1 MTVDN
6 SSVTATY
13 IELKSYYPKI
23 IIVNSLVISLL
34 EISLAAG
41 HGGSRL

>member
-6 SSVTATY
+6 SSITATY
-13 IELKSYYPKI
+13 IELKSYYLKI
-23 IIVNSLVISLL
+23 IIVNILVISLL

-41 HGGSRL
+41 RGGSHL